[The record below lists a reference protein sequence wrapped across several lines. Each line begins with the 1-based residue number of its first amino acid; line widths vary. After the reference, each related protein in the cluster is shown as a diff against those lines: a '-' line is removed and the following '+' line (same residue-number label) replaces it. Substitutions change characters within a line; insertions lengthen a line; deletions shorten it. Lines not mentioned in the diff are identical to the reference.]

1 MKKIIAVTGI
11 CALAALFSASLFAQ
25 TLTGYDIMKK
35 NDEVPEAE
43 TASFTATM
51 TLTDKKG
58 QTRVR
63 EIIEKSKDFGR
74 VKKSAIVFVTPK
86 DVSGVGYLMFD
97 YEEEADGTKKDTD
110 SWLYMPAM
118 KKVRRISGSDSSGD
132 FMGTD
137 FTYEDMG
144 ERGLSKDNFKLLGE
158 EEAGGVAC
166 YKVEALSKDIKDKNP
181 RRIFWIGKENFM
193 LYKGEFYDR
202 QNNLQREL
210 TCSDIT
216 KIDGFWTI
224 GKMLMKNLQKE
235 HSTLIEMKNV
245 TYGIEV
251 DDSLLTVASLEK
263 GRIR

>member
-1 MKKIIAVTGI
+1 MKKIIALTFI
-11 CALAALFSASLFAQ
+11 FQFSIFNFFAQ
-25 TLTGYDIMKK
+25 SLTGYDIMKK
-35 NDEVPEAE
+35 NDEVPQAK

-63 EIIEKSKDFGR
+63 EVIEKSKDFGT
-74 VKKSAIVFVTPK
+74 VKKSVIVFTTPK

-97 YEEEADGTKKDTD
+97 YDEEADGTKKDTD
-110 SWLYMPAM
+110 SWLYLPAV

-144 ERGLSKDNFKLLGE
+144 ERGLSKDDFTLLGE
-158 EEAGGVAC
+158 EAVDGTEC
-166 YKVEALSKDIKDKNP
+166 YKLEAKAKDLKDKNP

-210 TCSDIT
+210 FCSEI
-216 KIDGFWTI
+216 KIIDGFWTT
-224 GKMLMKNLQKE
+224 GKMLMKNVQKN
-235 HSTLIEMKNV
+235 HTTLLEMKNV
-245 TYGIEV
+245 SYGVSV
-251 DDSLLTVASLEK
+251 DDSLLTVSALEK
-263 GRIR
+263 GRVR